1 MIKIITDSGSDILT
15 DTYEDV
21 RVVPLHVSFEEEHY
35 LDGVDLSHETFYEK
49 LIETDVLP
57 KTSQISPYEF
67 LEAYQEEFDAGQK
80 KMAEETDGE
89 EEAVQLLVITL
100 SSKLSGTYQSACI
113 AAEEYENQVYVVDS
127 ESVAVGERCL
137 VMRALELVQM
147 GKSIDEVVTCLEKEK
162 KELQVIALLDTLEYL
177 KKGGRISATAAML
190 GGALS
195 IKPVVG
201 VEDGEVVVLGK
212 AHGSNN
218 GKNLLIQRT
227 QSVGG
232 IDFSRPFCLGY
243 TGLSDRLIRK
253 YIDDSHIL
261 WEKDRKKEEL
271 PVVSIGAAIG
281 THVGPGAIAL
291 AFFAS

>member
-1 MIKIITDSGSDILT
+1 MNFLEERIVKDGIVKEGNVLKVDSFLNHQMDITLFDEMGAEFKKRFADANINKILT
-15 DTYEDV
+15 
-21 RVVPLHVSFEEEHY
+21 
-35 LDGVDLSHETFYEK
+35 
-49 LIETDVLP
+49 IE
-57 KTSQISPYEF
+57 
-67 LEAYQEEFDAGQK
+67 A
-80 KMAEETDGE
+80 
-89 EEAVQLLVITL
+89 
-100 SSKLSGTYQSACI
+100 SGIGIACI
-113 AAEEYENQVYVVDS
+113 
-127 ESVAVGERCL
+127 VARHFGV
-137 VMRALELVQM
+137 
-147 GKSIDEVVTCLEKEK
+147 
-162 KELQVIALLDTLEYL
+162 
-177 KKGGRISATAAML
+177 
-190 GGALS
+190 
-195 IKPVVG
+195 PVVG

-212 AHGSNN
+212 AHGSKN

-261 WEKDRKKEEL
+261 WEKDCKKEEL

>member
-1 MIKIITDSGSDILT
+1 
-15 DTYEDV
+15 
-21 RVVPLHVSFEEEHY
+21 
-35 LDGVDLSHETFYEK
+35 
-49 LIETDVLP
+49 
-57 KTSQISPYEF
+57 
-67 LEAYQEEFDAGQK
+67 
-80 KMAEETDGE
+80 
-89 EEAVQLLVITL
+89 
-100 SSKLSGTYQSACI
+100 
-113 AAEEYENQVYVVDS
+113 
-127 ESVAVGERCL
+127 
-137 VMRALELVQM
+137 
-147 GKSIDEVVTCLEKEK
+147 
-162 KELQVIALLDTLEYL
+162 
-177 KKGGRISATAAML
+177 ML

-212 AHGSNN
+212 AHGSKN

-243 TGLSDRLIRK
+243 TGLSDQLIRK

-261 WEKDRKKEEL
+261 WEKDCKKEEL

>member
-1 MIKIITDSGSDILT
+1 MIKIITDSGSDILA
-15 DTYEDV
+15 DTCEGV

-35 LDGVDLSHETFYEK
+35 LDGVDLAHETFYEK

-67 LEAYQEEFDAGQK
+67 LEAYREEFETGQEE
-80 KMAEETDGE
+80 ET
-89 EEAVQLLVITL
+89 VQLLVITL

-113 AAEEYENQVYVVDS
+113 AAEEYEKQVYVVDS
-127 ESVAVGERCL
+127 ENVAVGEHCL
-137 VMRALELVQM
+137 VMRAVELVQM

-212 AHGSNN
+212 AHGSKN

-243 TGLSDRLIRK
+243 TGLSDQLIRK

-261 WEKDRKKEEL
+261 WEKDCKKEEL